1 MSKNNY
7 NDYSKDIF
15 QKNIKYCK
23 GVGLR
28 YADILSK
35 KNIFTLYDLITFFP
49 RDYEDRTKTLKIS
62 EAILNGDKNSVVYV
76 EVMDISNF
84 TFQFKKKPL
93 VIVGDGIT
101 ICEVPIYGGR
111 LPAGVSLG
119 EKLYLTGK
127 FVRGARGKIQCR
139 MIDFEKPSSNSLSYG
154 KIVPIYPLTEGLS
167 QKKLR
172 TLIVNEL
179 ITFEK
184 NMKYD
189 IPSIIKKKYRLKS
202 FVSSIMEM
210 HFPKSFESLNEARES
225 LTFEE
230 FLTFQYIHL
239 SDRIPNILIK
249 EKRYY
254 SSNLL
259 NKVKLSLGFEL
270 TEDQNKAIEEIKND
284 LFSDRQMFRLLQGDV
299 GAGKTIVAFLT
310 ALIPCEAGFQ
320 TAFLAPT
327 EILALQHFYT
337 FKRIIKNAGL
347 ENIIKVDILTSSVS
361 QNERNYLLKRLRE
374 GKCNILIGTHS
385 ILYDEVVFKN
395 MSYAIV
401 DEQHRFGVAQ
411 RNKLLSKGNNADYLL
426 MTATPI
432 PQSLALTLY
441 GELDLSTIKS
451 MPVGRK
457 GVLTKYKELY
467 DRDHCYRFLR
477 SRILKNEQ
485 GYVVFPLIENT
496 VENTGSNFIT
506 LINEFE
512 RAKERYFYDM
522 EIEII
527 HGKMKDIEKEYIM
540 NRFNNG
546 EIKILFS
553 TTVIE
558 VGIDNPNA
566 TTILIEGAERFGLS
580 QLHQLRGRV
589 GRGEKL
595 GYCYLIIH
603 SELNDIIKERINI
616 ICETTD
622 GFKIAQKDLEL
633 RGSGEFLGDRQS
645 GIPDFKIGNIVKDGE
660 IMRHAKNEM
669 RALLKLEKEKE
680 EFLKDNEIFIL
691 KSDYLKKSI
700 IKDG

>member
-1 MSKNNY
+1 MSKNIY
-7 NDYSKDIF
+7 NDYTKDIF
-15 QKNIKYCK
+15 QKDIKYCK

-28 YADILSK
+28 YGDILSK

-49 RDYEDRTKTLKIS
+49 RTYEDRTKTLKIF
-62 EAILNGDKNSVVYV
+62 EAIKNEDKNSVVFV
-76 EVMDISNF
+76 EVIDISNF

-93 VIVGDGIT
+93 VVVSDGAT
-101 ICEVPIYGGR
+101 LCEVPIYGGR

-127 FVRGARGKIQCR
+127 FMRGTRGKIQCR
-139 MIDFEKPSSNSLSYG
+139 MIEFEKPSSNSLSYG

-179 ITFEK
+179 MTFEK

-189 IPSIIKKKYRLKS
+189 IPSNIKKKYRLKN

-225 LTFEE
+225 LVFEE
-230 FLTFQYIHL
+230 FLSFQYIHL
-239 SDRIPNILIK
+239 SERRPNILIK
-249 EKRYY
+249 EKRYN

-259 NKVKLSLGFEL
+259 EKVKSSLGFEL
-270 TEDQNKAIEEIKND
+270 TADQNKTIEEIKED
-284 LFSDRQMFRLLQGDV
+284 LFSEKQMFRLLQGDV

-310 ALIPCEAGFQ
+310 ALIPCESGFQ

-337 FKRIIKNAGL
+337 FKRIVKNAGL
-347 ENIIKVDILTSSVS
+347 EDIIKVDILTSSVN

-395 MSYAIV
+395 LSYAIV
-401 DEQHRFGVAQ
+401 DEQHRFGVSQ
-411 RNKLLSKGNNADYLL
+411 RNKLLSKGENVDYLL

-432 PQSLALTLY
+432 PQSLALTLF
-441 GELDLSTIKS
+441 GELDLSVIKS
-451 MPVGRK
+451 MPAGRK

-467 DRDHCYRFLR
+467 ERDHCYRFLR
-477 SRILKNEQ
+477 SRILKGEQ
-485 GYVVFPLIENT
+485 GYIVFPLIENT
-496 VENTGSNFIT
+496 DSNFIT
-506 LINEFE
+506 LTSEFE
-512 RAKERYFYDM
+512 RAKKDYFYDM

-540 NRFNNG
+540 KRFNNG

-603 SELNDIIKERINI
+603 SELNEIIKERINI

-622 GFKIAQKDLEL
+622 GFKIAEKDLEL

-660 IMRHAKNEM
+660 IMRKAKDEM
-669 RALLKLEKEKE
+669 RELLKSGKE
-680 EFLKDNEIFIL
+680 EFVKENEIFIL
-691 KSDYLKKSI
+691 KADYLKKSI
-700 IKDG
+700 IKDE

>member
-1 MSKNNY
+1 MSKNIY
-7 NDYSKDIF
+7 NDYTKDIF
-15 QKNIKYCK
+15 QKDIKYCK

-28 YADILSK
+28 YGDILSK

-49 RDYEDRTKTLKIS
+49 RAYEDRTKTLKIF
-62 EAILNGDKNSVVYV
+62 EAIKNEDKNSVVFV
-76 EVMDISNF
+76 EVIDISNF

-93 VIVGDGIT
+93 VVVSDGAT
-101 ICEVPIYGGR
+101 LCEVPIYGGR

-127 FVRGARGKIQCR
+127 FMRGTRGKIQCR
-139 MIDFEKPSSNSLSYG
+139 MIEFEKPSSNSLSYG

-179 ITFEK
+179 MTFEK

-189 IPSIIKKKYRLKS
+189 IPSNIKKKYRLKN

-225 LTFEE
+225 LVFEE
-230 FLTFQYIHL
+230 FLSFQYIHL
-239 SDRIPNILIK
+239 SERRPNILIK
-249 EKRYY
+249 EKRYN

-259 NKVKLSLGFEL
+259 EKVKSSLGFEL
-270 TEDQNKAIEEIKND
+270 TADQNKTIEEIKED
-284 LFSDRQMFRLLQGDV
+284 LFSEKQMFRLLQGDV

-310 ALIPCEAGFQ
+310 ALIPCESGFQ

-337 FKRIIKNAGL
+337 FKRIVKNAGL
-347 ENIIKVDILTSSVS
+347 EDIIKVDILTSSVN

-374 GKCNILIGTHS
+374 GKCNILVGTHS

-395 MSYAIV
+395 LSYAIV

-411 RNKLLSKGNNADYLL
+411 RNKLLSKGENVDYLL

-432 PQSLALTLY
+432 PQSLALTLF
-441 GELDLSTIKS
+441 GELDLSVIKS
-451 MPVGRK
+451 MPSGRK

-467 DRDHCYRFLR
+467 ERDHCYRFLR
-477 SRILKNEQ
+477 SRILKREQ
-485 GYVVFPLIENT
+485 GYIVFPLIENT
-496 VENTGSNFIT
+496 DSNFIT
-506 LINEFE
+506 LTSEFE
-512 RAKERYFYDM
+512 RAKKDYFYDM

-540 NRFNNG
+540 KRFNNG

-603 SELNDIIKERINI
+603 SELNEIIKERINI

-622 GFKIAQKDLEL
+622 GFKIAEKDLEL

-660 IMRHAKNEM
+660 IMRKAKDEM
-669 RALLKLEKEKE
+669 RELLKSGKE
-680 EFLKDNEIFIL
+680 EFLKENEIFIL
-691 KSDYLKKSI
+691 KANYLKKSI
-700 IKDG
+700 IKDE

>member
-1 MSKNNY
+1 MSKNIY
-7 NDYSKDIF
+7 NDYTKDIF
-15 QKNIKYCK
+15 QKDIKYCK

-28 YADILSK
+28 YGDILSK

-49 RDYEDRTKTLKIS
+49 RAYEDRTKTLKIS
-62 EAILNGDKNSVVYV
+62 EAIKNEDKNSVVFV
-76 EVMDISNF
+76 EVIDISNF

-93 VIVGDGIT
+93 VIVSDGAT
-101 ICEVPIYGGR
+101 LCEVPIYGGR

-127 FVRGARGKIQCR
+127 FMRGTRGKIQCR
-139 MIDFEKPSSNSLSYG
+139 MIEFEKPSSNSLSYG

-179 ITFEK
+179 MTFEK

-189 IPSIIKKKYRLKS
+189 IPSSVKKKYRLKN

-225 LTFEE
+225 LVFEE
-230 FLTFQYIHL
+230 FLSFQYIHL
-239 SDRIPNILIK
+239 SERRPNILIK
-249 EKRYY
+249 EKRYN

-259 NKVKLSLGFEL
+259 EKVKSSLGFEL
-270 TEDQNKAIEEIKND
+270 TADQNKTIEEIKED
-284 LFSDRQMFRLLQGDV
+284 LFSEKQMFRLLQGDV

-310 ALIPCEAGFQ
+310 ALIPCESGFQ

-337 FKRIIKNAGL
+337 FKKIIKKAGL
-347 ENIIKVDILTSSVS
+347 EDIIKVDILTSSVN

-385 ILYDEVVFKN
+385 ILYDEVIFKN
-395 MSYAIV
+395 LSYAIV

-411 RNKLLSKGNNADYLL
+411 RNKLLSKGENVDYLL

-432 PQSLALTLY
+432 PQSLALTLF
-441 GELDLSTIKS
+441 GELDLSVIKS
-451 MPVGRK
+451 MPAGRK

-467 DRDHCYRFLR
+467 ERDHCYRFLR
-477 SRILKNEQ
+477 SRILKGEQ
-485 GYVVFPLIENT
+485 GYIVFPLIENT
-496 VENTGSNFIT
+496 DSNFIT
-506 LINEFE
+506 LTSEFE
-512 RAKERYFYDM
+512 RAKKDYFYDM

-540 NRFNNG
+540 KRFNNG

-603 SELNDIIKERINI
+603 SELNEIIKERINI

-622 GFKIAQKDLEL
+622 GFKIAEKDLEL

-660 IMRHAKNEM
+660 IMRKAKDEM
-669 RALLKLEKEKE
+669 RELLKSGKE
-680 EFLKDNEIFIL
+680 EFVKENEIFIL
-691 KSDYLKKSI
+691 KADYLKKSV
-700 IKDG
+700 IKDE

>member
-1 MSKNNY
+1 
-7 NDYSKDIF
+7 
-15 QKNIKYCK
+15 
-23 GVGLR
+23 
-28 YADILSK
+28 
-35 KNIFTLYDLITFFP
+35 
-49 RDYEDRTKTLKIS
+49 
-62 EAILNGDKNSVVYV
+62 
-76 EVMDISNF
+76 
-84 TFQFKKKPL
+84 
-93 VIVGDGIT
+93 
-101 ICEVPIYGGR
+101 
-111 LPAGVSLG
+111 
-119 EKLYLTGK
+119 
-127 FVRGARGKIQCR
+127 
-139 MIDFEKPSSNSLSYG
+139 MIEFEKPSSNSLSYG

-189 IPSIIKKKYRLKS
+189 IPSSIKKKYRLKS

-210 HFPKSFESLNEARES
+210 HFPKSFEALHEARES
-225 LTFEE
+225 LVFEE
-230 FLTFQYIHL
+230 FLSFQYIHL
-239 SDRIPNILIK
+239 SERRPNILIK
-249 EKRYY
+249 EKRYN

-259 NKVKLSLGFEL
+259 EKVKSSLGFKL
-270 TEDQNKAIEEIKND
+270 TADQNKTIEEIKED
-284 LFSDRQMFRLLQGDV
+284 LFSEKQMFRLLQGDV

-337 FKRIIKNAGL
+337 FKRIIKNADL
-347 ENIIKVDILTSSVS
+347 EDIIKVDILTSSVN

-374 GKCNILIGTHS
+374 GKCDILVGTHS
-385 ILYDEVVFKN
+385 ILYDEVVFEN
-395 MSYAIV
+395 LSYAIV

-411 RNKLLSKGNNADYLL
+411 RNKLLSKGENVDYLL

-432 PQSLALTLY
+432 PQSLTLTLF
-441 GELDLSTIKS
+441 GELDLSVIKS
-451 MPVGRK
+451 MPAGRK

-467 DRDHCYRFLR
+467 ERDHCYRFLR
-477 SRILKNEQ
+477 SRILKGEQ
-485 GYVVFPLIENT
+485 GYIVFPLIENT
-496 VENTGSNFIT
+496 DSNFIT
-506 LINEFE
+506 LTSEFE
-512 RAKERYFYDM
+512 RAKKDYFYDM

-540 NRFNNG
+540 KRFNNG

-622 GFKIAQKDLEL
+622 GFKIAEKDLEL
-633 RGSGEFLGDRQS
+633 RGAGEFLGERQS

-660 IMRHAKNEM
+660 IMRKAKDEM
-669 RALLKLEKEKE
+669 RELLKLGKE
-680 EFLKDNEIFIL
+680 EFLRENEMFIL
-691 KSDYLKKSI
+691 KADYLKKSI
-700 IKDG
+700 IEL

>member
-1 MSKNNY
+1 MQKNIY
-7 NDYSKDIF
+7 NDYTKDIF
-15 QKNIKYCK
+15 QKDIKYCK

-49 RDYEDRTKTLKIS
+49 RTYEDRTKTLKIF
-62 EAILNGDKNSVVYV
+62 EAIKNEDKNSVVFV
-76 EVMDISNF
+76 EIIDISNF

-93 VIVGDGIT
+93 IVVSDGAT

-127 FVRGARGKIQCR
+127 FVRGTRGKIQCK
-139 MIDFEKPSSNSLSYG
+139 MIEFEKPSSNSLSYG

-189 IPSIIKKKYRLKS
+189 IPSSIKKKYRLKN

-210 HFPKSFESLNEARES
+210 HFPKSFEALHEARES
-225 LTFEE
+225 LVFEE
-230 FLTFQYIHL
+230 FLSFQYIHL
-239 SDRIPNILIK
+239 SERRPNILIK
-249 EKRYY
+249 EKRYN

-259 NKVKLSLGFEL
+259 EKVKSSLGFEL
-270 TEDQNKAIEEIKND
+270 TADQNKTIEEIKED
-284 LFSDRQMFRLLQGDV
+284 LFSEKQMFRLLQGDV

-347 ENIIKVDILTSSVS
+347 EDIIKVDILTSSVN

-374 GKCNILIGTHS
+374 GKCNILVGTHS

-395 MSYAIV
+395 LSYAIV
-401 DEQHRFGVAQ
+401 DEQHRFGVSQ
-411 RNKLLSKGNNADYLL
+411 RNKLLSKGKNVDYLL

-432 PQSLALTLY
+432 PQSLALTLF
-441 GELDLSTIKS
+441 GELDLSVIKS
-451 MPVGRK
+451 MPAGRK

-467 DRDHCYRFLR
+467 ERDHCYRFLR
-477 SRILKNEQ
+477 SRILKGEQ
-485 GYVVFPLIENT
+485 GYIVFPLIENT
-496 VENTGSNFIT
+496 DSNFIT
-506 LINEFE
+506 LTSEFE
-512 RAKERYFYDM
+512 RAKKDYFYDM

-540 NRFNNG
+540 KRFNNG

-603 SELNDIIKERINI
+603 SELSEIIKERINI

-622 GFKIAQKDLEL
+622 GFKIAEKDLEL

-660 IMRHAKNEM
+660 IMRKAKDEM
-669 RALLKLEKEKE
+669 RELLKSGKE
-680 EFLKDNEIFIL
+680 EFLKENEIFIL
-691 KSDYLKKSI
+691 KADYLKKSI
-700 IKDG
+700 IEL

>member
-1 MSKNNY
+1 MSKNIY
-7 NDYSKDIF
+7 NDYTKDIF
-15 QKNIKYCK
+15 QKDIKYCK

-49 RDYEDRTKTLKIS
+49 RGYEDRTKTLKIS
-62 EAILNGDKNSVVYV
+62 EAIKNEDKNSVVFV
-76 EVMDISNF
+76 EVIDISSF

-93 VIVGDGIT
+93 VIVSDGAT

-127 FVRGARGKIQCR
+127 FVRGTRGKIQCR
-139 MIDFEKPSSNSLSYG
+139 MIEFEKPSSNSLSYG

-189 IPSIIKKKYRLKS
+189 IPLIIKKKYRLKS
-202 FVSSIMEM
+202 FVASIMEM
-210 HFPKSFESLNEARES
+210 HFPKSFEALNEARES
-225 LTFEE
+225 LVFEE
-230 FLTFQYIHL
+230 FLSFQYIHL
-239 SDRIPNILIK
+239 SERRPNILIK
-249 EKRYY
+249 EKRYN
-254 SSNLL
+254 SCNLL
-259 NKVKLSLGFEL
+259 ERVKSSLGFEL
-270 TEDQNKAIEEIKND
+270 TADQNKTVEEIKED
-284 LFSDRQMFRLLQGDV
+284 LYSKKQMFRLLQGDV

-337 FKRIIKNAGL
+337 FKRIIRNAGL
-347 ENIIKVDILTSSVS
+347 EDIIKVDILTSSVN

-395 MSYAIV
+395 LSYAIV
-401 DEQHRFGVAQ
+401 DEQHRFGVSQ
-411 RNKLLSKGNNADYLL
+411 RNKLLSKGENVDYLL

-432 PQSLALTLY
+432 PQSLALTLF
-441 GELDLSTIKS
+441 GELDLSVIKS
-451 MPVGRK
+451 MPAGRK

-467 DRDHCYRFLR
+467 ERDHCYRFLR
-477 SRILKNEQ
+477 SRILKGEQ
-485 GYVVFPLIENT
+485 GYIVFPLIENT
-496 VENTGSNFIT
+496 DSNFIT
-506 LINEFE
+506 LTSEFE
-512 RAKERYFYDM
+512 RAKKDYFYDM

-540 NRFNNG
+540 NRFNKG

-622 GFKIAQKDLEL
+622 GFKIAEKDLEL
-633 RGSGEFLGDRQS
+633 RGAGEFLGDKQS

-660 IMRHAKNEM
+660 IMRKAKDEM
-669 RALLKLEKEKE
+669 RELLKSGKE
-680 EFLKDNEIFIL
+680 EFLKENEIFIL
-691 KSDYLKKSI
+691 KANYLKKSI
-700 IKDG
+700 IKDE

>member
-1 MSKNNY
+1 MSKNIY
-7 NDYSKDIF
+7 NDYTKDIF
-15 QKNIKYCK
+15 QKDIKYCK

-28 YADILSK
+28 YGDILSK

-49 RDYEDRTKTLKIS
+49 RTYEDRTKTLKIF
-62 EAILNGDKNSVVYV
+62 EAIKNEDKNSVVFV
-76 EVMDISNF
+76 EVIDISNF

-93 VIVGDGIT
+93 VIVSDGAT
-101 ICEVPIYGGR
+101 LCEVPIYGGR

-127 FVRGARGKIQCR
+127 FMRGTRGKIQCR
-139 MIDFEKPSSNSLSYG
+139 MIEFEKPSSNSLSYG

-179 ITFEK
+179 MTFEK

-189 IPSIIKKKYRLKS
+189 IPSNIKKKYRLKN

-225 LTFEE
+225 LVFEE
-230 FLTFQYIHL
+230 FLSFQYIHL
-239 SDRIPNILIK
+239 SERRPNILIK
-249 EKRYY
+249 EKRYN

-259 NKVKLSLGFEL
+259 EKVKSSLGFEL
-270 TEDQNKAIEEIKND
+270 TADQNKTIEEIKED
-284 LFSDRQMFRLLQGDV
+284 LFSEKQMFRLLQGDV

-310 ALIPCEAGFQ
+310 ALIPCESGFQ

-337 FKRIIKNAGL
+337 FKRIVKNAGL
-347 ENIIKVDILTSSVS
+347 EDIIKVDILTSSVN

-395 MSYAIV
+395 LSYAIV

-411 RNKLLSKGNNADYLL
+411 RNKLLSKGENVDYLL

-432 PQSLALTLY
+432 PQSLALTLF
-441 GELDLSTIKS
+441 GELDLSVIKS
-451 MPVGRK
+451 MPAGRK

-467 DRDHCYRFLR
+467 ERDHCYRFLR
-477 SRILKNEQ
+477 SRILKGEQ
-485 GYVVFPLIENT
+485 GYIVFPLIENT
-496 VENTGSNFIT
+496 DSNFIT
-506 LINEFE
+506 LTSEFE
-512 RAKERYFYDM
+512 RAKKDYFYDM

-540 NRFNNG
+540 KRFNNG

-603 SELNDIIKERINI
+603 SELNEIIKERINI

-622 GFKIAQKDLEL
+622 GFKIAEKDLEL

-660 IMRHAKNEM
+660 IMRKAKDEM
-669 RALLKLEKEKE
+669 RELLKSGKE
-680 EFLKDNEIFIL
+680 EFVKENEIFIL
-691 KSDYLKKSI
+691 KANYLKKSI
-700 IKDG
+700 IKDE

>member
-1 MSKNNY
+1 MSKNIY
-7 NDYSKDIF
+7 NDYTKDIF
-15 QKNIKYCK
+15 QKDIKYCK

-49 RDYEDRTKTLKIS
+49 RTYEDRTKTLKIS
-62 EAILNGDKNSVVYV
+62 EAIKNGDKNCVVFV
-76 EVMDISNF
+76 EVIDISNF

-93 VIVGDGIT
+93 VVVSDGAT

-127 FVRGARGKIQCR
+127 FVRGVRGKIQCR
-139 MIDFEKPSSNSLSYG
+139 MIEFEKPSSNSLSYG

-189 IPSIIKKKYRLKS
+189 IPASIKKRYRLKN

-225 LTFEE
+225 LVFEE
-230 FLTFQYIHL
+230 FLSFQYIHL
-239 SDRIPNILIK
+239 SERRPNILIK
-249 EKRYY
+249 EKRYN

-259 NKVKLSLGFEL
+259 EKVKSSLGFEL
-270 TEDQNKAIEEIKND
+270 TADQNKTIEEIKED
-284 LFSDRQMFRLLQGDV
+284 LFSEKQMFRLLQGDV

-310 ALIPCEAGFQ
+310 ALIPCESGFQ

-347 ENIIKVDILTSSVS
+347 EDIIKVYILTSSVN

-374 GKCNILIGTHS
+374 GKCNILVGTHS

-395 MSYAIV
+395 LSYAIV

-411 RNKLLSKGNNADYLL
+411 RNKLLSKGENVDYLL

-432 PQSLALTLY
+432 PQSLSLTLF
-441 GELDLSTIKS
+441 GELDLSVIKS
-451 MPVGRK
+451 MPAGRK

-467 DRDHCYRFLR
+467 ERDHCYRFLR
-477 SRILKNEQ
+477 SRILKGEQ
-485 GYVVFPLIENT
+485 GYIVFPLIENT
-496 VENTGSNFIT
+496 DSNFIT
-506 LINEFE
+506 LTSEFE
-512 RAKERYFYDM
+512 RAKKDYFYDM

-540 NRFNNG
+540 KRFNNG

-603 SELNDIIKERINI
+603 SELNEIIKDRINI

-622 GFKIAQKDLEL
+622 GFKISEKDLEL

-660 IMRHAKNEM
+660 IMRKVKDEM
-669 RALLKLEKEKE
+669 RELLKSGKE
-680 EFLKDNEIFIL
+680 EFLKENEIFIL
-691 KSDYLKKSI
+691 KADYLKKSI
-700 IKDG
+700 IKDE